1 MNISARISQISDS
14 PTLAMGAKA
23 REMKQAGL
31 NVISMSI
38 GEPDF
43 PTPAHVK
50 QAVKD
55 AVDADLSHYGAIPG
69 IIGLRRAAAKYMSSF
84 GLGDERISGL
94 GETPNPLTPNP
105 LTRYEAEDIIVSV
118 GAKQALCNAI
128 ETIVGDGDEVI
139 LPTPCWGSYAEMV
152 KLAGGVP
159 VEVHTAYSDDFLLTP
174 KALEE
179 AITPRTRLLV
189 ICSPNNPT
197 GSVYSAE
204 DIRAL
209 AEVLLRHPNV
219 AVLAD
224 EIYNQICYSGTCAT
238 WASQTDLLDRLVVVN
253 GVSKVFAMTGYRIGW
268 LACKNKEFIRA
279 CTRMQGQQITCATMV
294 AQYAAQ
300 QALDGDLT
308 CVKEMTDA
316 FHRRRDLIV
325 RLAKD
330 IPGWKVREPKGTFYL
345 FPDVT
350 ALFGKHAPAD
360 SNYTKTHNSSLINSA
375 DELCEYLLLDSLV
388 VCVSGSAFGEPSC
401 MRLSYACSQ
410 QQITEGMQ
418 RIRAAIEQLA

>member
-55 AVDADLSHYGAIPG
+55 AVDADMSHYGAIPG

-84 GLGDERISGL
+84 VEQSGA
-94 GETPNPLTPNP
+94 EDTFA
-105 LTRYEAEDIIVSV
+105 AEDIIVSV

-189 ICSPNNPT
+189 VCSPNNPT

-209 AEVLLRHPNV
+209 AEILLRYPSV

>member
-84 GLGDERISGL
+84 VEQSGA
-94 GETPNPLTPNP
+94 EDTFA
-105 LTRYEAEDIIVSV
+105 AEDIIVSV

-159 VEVHTAYSDDFLLTP
+159 VEVHTAYEDDFLLTP

-209 AEVLLRHPNV
+209 TEILLRRPNV

-238 WASQTDLLDRLVVVN
+238 WASQTALLDRLVVVN

-300 QALDGDLT
+300 QALEGDLT

-316 FHRRRDLIV
+316 FSRRRDLIV

-401 MRLSYACSQ
+401 MRLSYACSE

-418 RIRAAIEQLA
+418 RIHAAILRLK

>member
-55 AVDADLSHYGAIPG
+55 AVDADMSHYGAIPG

-84 GLGDERISGL
+84 VEKSGA
-94 GETPNPLTPNP
+94 EDTFA
-105 LTRYEAEDIIVSV
+105 AEDIIVSV

-209 AEVLLRHPNV
+209 AEILLRHPNV

-238 WASQTDLLDRLVVVN
+238 WASQTALLDRLVVVN
-253 GVSKVFAMTGYRIGW
+253 GVSKVFAMTG
-268 LACKNKEFIRA
+268 
-279 CTRMQGQQITCATMV
+279 
-294 AQYAAQ
+294 
-300 QALDGDLT
+300 
-308 CVKEMTDA
+308 
-316 FHRRRDLIV
+316 
-325 RLAKD
+325 
-330 IPGWKVREPKGTFYL
+330 
-345 FPDVT
+345 
-350 ALFGKHAPAD
+350 
-360 SNYTKTHNSSLINSA
+360 
-375 DELCEYLLLDSLV
+375 
-388 VCVSGSAFGEPSC
+388 
-401 MRLSYACSQ
+401 
-410 QQITEGMQ
+410 
-418 RIRAAIEQLA
+418 

>member
-1 MNISARISQISDS
+1 MNISERISQISDS

-31 NVISMSI
+31 DVISMSI

-55 AVDADLSHYGAIPG
+55 AVDADMSHYGAIPG
-69 IIGLRRAAAKYMSSF
+69 IIGLRQAAAKYMSGF

-94 GETPNPLTPNP
+94 AETPNP

-128 ETIVGDGDEVI
+128 ETIVGNGDEVI

-159 VEVHTAYSDDFLLTP
+159 VIVHTTYDNDFLLTP
-174 KALEE
+174 QALEA
-179 AITPRTRLLV
+179 AITPRTKLLV

-197 GSVYSAE
+197 GSVYSTE
-204 DIRAL
+204 DISAL
-209 AEVLLRHPNV
+209 TEVLLRHPNV

-238 WASQTDLLDRLVVVN
+238 WASQTALLDRLVVVN

-279 CTRMQGQQITCATMV
+279 CTRVQGQQITCATMV

-300 QALDGDLT
+300 QALEGDLT
-308 CVKEMTDA
+308 CVREMTEA
-316 FHRRRDLIV
+316 FRRRRELIL

-350 ALFGKHAPAD
+350 ALFGKYAPAD
-360 SNYTKTHNSSLINSA
+360 SNYTKKHNSSLINSA